1 MELSLWANHPKDQ
14 PSLLL
19 RSAFP
24 KTDLYEGPRTPSVA
38 IKLVVPGD
46 SQLATLTPTSGTNR
60 RLFWAVLVCSS
71 GILPIEQWRAASLL
85 PYPQTR
91 KRILWEHSVIPYS

>member
-24 KTDLYEGPRTPSVA
+24 KTDLYEGRRTPSVA

-46 SQLATLTPTSGTNR
+46 SQLATL
-60 RLFWAVLVCSS
+60 
-71 GILPIEQWRAASLL
+71 
-85 PYPQTR
+85 
-91 KRILWEHSVIPYS
+91 